1 MQDYLKKAFITSLLV
16 MLAIFAVSCSGNKNT
31 SARATPS
38 SGTPAPEVSSSPS
51 VITANGMVVPARQIK
66 LGFQVTG
73 LVKEIAEIGDT
84 VGANQVVARLDDAR
98 LKWSVEDAR
107 LKLNQAELEL
117 EKAQKPA
124 DPDELAA
131 TEKAIQAAQTV
142 LANARGSVPTTT
154 DLAQNALRTAQ
165 LVYDRAERDHKHLL
179 DMKGWGYDVEDD
191 LKSSQ
196 LQLDNARTDLEIAR
210 RNSSSANVR
219 ASESVVQAQQA
230 LAEAQAKYAALK
242 KQPEPE
248 SVRTAQLSV
257 EVARL
262 ALQKVQTDLAQAE
275 LTAPYTG
282 TVTTLMIHQGEMTTA
297 GTPVLGLADT
307 TRWRVETNNVGELQ
321 MARVKVGQKALV
333 TINAFLGQELAGRVV
348 TISPVAIV
356 QQGDTTYTATIE
368 LDETNLALRWGMT
381 AKVKIMVQ

>member
-1 MQDYLKKAFITSLLV
+1 MKRIIAPSLLV
-16 MLAIFAVSCSGNKNT
+16 AIAVFAASCSGNKNT

-51 VITANGMVVPARQIK
+51 VITANGTVVPARQIK
-66 LGFQVTG
+66 LGFQVMG

-84 VGANQVVARLDDAR
+84 VVAGQVVARLDDTR

-107 LKLNQAELEL
+107 LRLKQAELEL
-117 EKAQKPA
+117 EKALKPA

-179 DMKGWGYDVEDD
+179 DMKGWGYDVEDE

-196 LQLDNARTDLEIAR
+196 LQLDNARTDLGIAR
-210 RNSSSANVR
+210 RNASGASVH
-219 ASESVVQAQQA
+219 ASESVLQAQQT
-230 LAEAQAKYAALK
+230 LAEAQAKYSALK

-248 SVRTAQLSV
+248 SVRAAQLSV
-257 EVARL
+257 EAAQL
-262 ALQKVQTDLAQAE
+262 ALQKAQTDLAQVE
-275 LTAPYTG
+275 LAAPYTG
-282 TVTTLMIHQGEMTTA
+282 TVTTLMIRQGEMTTA
-297 GTPVLGLADT
+297 GSPVLGLADT

-333 TINAFLGQELAGRVV
+333 TVNAFLGQELAGRVI

-368 LDETNLALRWGMT
+368 LEETNFPLRWGMT
-381 AKVKIMVQ
+381 AKVKVIVEN

>member
-1 MQDYLKKAFITSLLV
+1 MKKLLFASLLLSFV
-16 MLAIFAVSCSGNKNT
+16 VLVTGCSGSAPS
-31 SARATPS
+31 SARPVSTVQSTPS
-38 SGTPAPEVSSSPS
+38 FSISDVGGAIS
-51 VITANGMVVPARQIK
+51 ANGTVAPARQIK
-66 LGFQVTG
+66 LGFQVMG
-73 LVKEIAEIGDT
+73 LVKEITEIGDT
-84 VGANQVVARLDDAR
+84 VVAGQIVARLDDTH
-98 LKWSVEDAR
+98 LKWSVEEAQ
-107 LKLNQAELEL
+107 LKLKQAELEL

-131 TEKAIQAAQTV
+131 AEKAIQAAQTV
-142 LANARGSVPTTT
+142 LANARSSVPTTT

-179 DMKGWGYDVEDD
+179 DMKGWGYDVEDE

-210 RNSSSANVR
+210 RNSSGANVH

-230 LAEAQAKYAALK
+230 LAEAQAKYSALK

-257 EVARL
+257 EAARL
-262 ALQKVQTDLAQAE
+262 ALQKAQTDLAQAE

-297 GTPVLGLADT
+297 GAPVLGLADT

-333 TINAFLGQELAGRVV
+333 TINAFLGQELTGRVI

-368 LDETNLALRWGMT
+368 LEEASLPLRWGMT
-381 AKVKIMVQ
+381 GKVKIMVQ